1 MANDIKPMATPPKEE
16 RETIIS
22 YDALSGGWHIYTCE
36 PKHAR
41 KFQQYVTH
49 PQRQGLN
56 RSNQLIMLEGDID
69 GGTVSIRKNI
79 SEQQRKQISE
89 FQKERHRNMDKTPA
103 FSNRASQGLT
113 EIE

>member
-1 MANDIKPMATPPKEE
+1 MTKVIKPMATPPKEE

-22 YDALSGGWHIYTCE
+22 YDAVSGGWHIYTCE

-49 PQRQGLN
+49 PQRQGFN

-69 GGTVSIRKNI
+69 GGTVSIIKKRRLTNK
-79 SEQQRKQISE
+79 QRKE
-89 FQKERHRNMDKTPA
+89 YGARLNKTPV
-103 FSNRASQGLT
+103 FSNSNSGDRV
-113 EIE
+113 